1 MLGMITSP
9 QNEKVKLARALQ
21 SSARQRRKENKIV
34 LEGAR
39 LIRDALAAGYI
50 PLYVLVTPTLRDEGL
65 VKALASKNIEALIVS
80 DAVMRHASDT
90 QEPQGVLAVFRQPRL
105 KLSAQMEHI
114 LILDAVRD
122 PGNLGTILRTAAA
135 AGIDA
140 VLLAPTCADLY
151 NPKTLRSGMGAHF
164 RIPVMDAD
172 WPQIETACADRRV
185 YLADGNGNTRYDCAD
200 WSGRWAIIIGS
211 EAHGAG
217 SEARRLAHQL
227 IAIPMAAQTES
238 LNASAA
244 ASIILFEAR
253 RQQQSR

>member
-1 MLGMITSP
+1 MITSP
-9 QNEKVKLARALQ
+9 QNEKVKLAGALQ

-39 LIRDALAAGYI
+39 LIRDALAAGHI
-50 PLYVLVTPTLRDEGL
+50 PQFVLISPNLRDEGL
-65 VKALASKNIEALIVS
+65 VMALASKHIEPLMVS
-80 DAVMRHASDT
+80 EAVMRHASDT
-90 QEPQGVLAVFRQPRL
+90 LEPQGALAVFPLPRL
-105 KLSAQMEHI
+105 KLPSSLDHV
-114 LILDAVRD
+114 LILDAIRD

-164 RIPVMDAD
+164 RIPAIDAD
-172 WPQIETACADRRV
+172 WPQIEAACADRRV
-185 YLADGNGNTRYDCAD
+185 YLADGNGNTRYYCAD

-217 SEARRLAHQL
+217 REARRLAHEL

>member
-1 MLGMITSP
+1 MRGMITST
-9 QNEKVKLARALQ
+9 QNEKVKLARVLQ
-21 SSARQRRKENKIV
+21 SSARQRRKESKIV

-39 LIRDALAAGYI
+39 LIQDALAAGHI
-50 PLYVLVTPTLRDEGL
+50 PLFMLVSPTLRDERL
-65 VKALASKNIEALIVS
+65 VTALSAKGVEALTIS
-80 DAVMRHASDT
+80 EAVMRHASDT
-90 QEPQGVLAVFRQPRL
+90 EEPQGALGVFPMPRL
-105 KLSAQMEHI
+105 KLPSRLGHI
-114 LILDAVRD
+114 LILDAIRD

-151 NPKTLRSGMGAHF
+151 NPKTLRGGMGAHF
-164 RIPVMDAD
+164 RIPAMDAD
-172 WPQIETACADRRV
+172 WGQIEAACTDLGV
-185 YLADGNGNTRYDCAD
+185 YLADGNGTTRYDRAD

-211 EAHGAG
+211 EAHGGG

-227 IAIPMAAQTES
+227 IAIPMSAQTES

-244 ASIILFEAR
+244 AGIILFEAR

>member
-1 MLGMITSP
+1 MRGMITSP

-21 SSARQRRKENKIV
+21 SSARQRRKEEKIV
-34 LEGAR
+34 LEGTR
-39 LIRDALAAGYI
+39 LIQDALAAGNI
-50 PLYVLVTPTLRDEGL
+50 PLFVLVSPTLRDEGL
-65 VKALASKNIEALIVS
+65 VTALTAKGIEALSISEV
-80 DAVMRHASDT
+80 VMRQASDT
-90 QEPQGVLAVFRQPRL
+90 QEPQGALAVFPLPRL
-105 KLSAQMEHI
+105 KLPPRLERI
-114 LILDAVRD
+114 LVLDAIRD

-164 RIPVMDAD
+164 RIPTMDSD
-172 WPQIETACADRRV
+172 WSQIETTCADRKV
-185 YLADGNGNTRYDCAD
+185 YLADGNGTTRYDCAD
-200 WSGRWAIIIGS
+200 WTGEWAIIIGS

-217 SEARRLAHQL
+217 SEARRLAQQL
-227 IAIPMAAQTES
+227 IAIPMAAETES
-238 LNASAA
+238 LNAAAA

>member
-1 MLGMITSP
+1 MITSS

-34 LEGAR
+34 LEGTR
-39 LIRDALAAGYI
+39 LIQDALAAGHV
-50 PLYVLVTPTLRDEGL
+50 PLFVLVSPSLRDDRL
-65 VKALASKNIEALIVS
+65 IAALAAKRIEALLTS
-80 DAVMRHASDT
+80 EAVMRHASDT
-90 QEPQGVLAVFRQPRL
+90 QEPQGVLAVFPLPRL
-105 KLSAQMEHI
+105 KLPSALEHI
-114 LILDAVRD
+114 LILDAIRD

-164 RIPVMDAD
+164 RIPAMDAD
-172 WPQIETACADRRV
+172 WPQIEAVCANRRV
-185 YLADGNGNTRYDCAD
+185 YLADGNGTTRYDYAD

-217 SEARRLAHQL
+217 SEARRLAQEL
-227 IAIPMAAQTES
+227 IAIPMAAETES

-244 ASIILFEAR
+244 TSIILFEAR